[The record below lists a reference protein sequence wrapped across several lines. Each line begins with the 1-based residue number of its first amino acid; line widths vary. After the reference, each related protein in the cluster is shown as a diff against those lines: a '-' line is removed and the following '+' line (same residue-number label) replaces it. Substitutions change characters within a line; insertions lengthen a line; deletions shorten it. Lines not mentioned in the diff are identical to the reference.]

1 MTIYEKL
8 SDMIEQTR
16 FAEDGAQS
24 LRCKQIWQQ
33 THDKLVARRN
43 GLTIHGANM
52 SYEKLSTISRTLQ
65 VSPWAILEAF
75 GEVNN

>member
-33 THDKLVARRN
+33 NHDKLVARRN
-43 GLTIHGANM
+43 GLTIREANM

-65 VSPWAILEAF
+65 VSPRAILEALD
-75 GEVNN
+75 ELR